1 VEDHVDDVGS
11 EEAQVDQDKED
22 TYSGATVL
30 EVQDHLAEKTAMY
43 EHAHKDN
50 PVWNQKVFAL
60 LLVTNV
66 WQKEKDYRNN

>member
-30 EVQDHLAEKTAMY
+30 EVQYHLAEKTAMD
-43 EHAHKDN
+43 EHAHKNN
-50 PVWNQKVFAL
+50 PV
-60 LLVTNV
+60 
-66 WQKEKDYRNN
+66 